1 MRIQLKCYVLLC
13 DLIGSD
19 HESQRGHEL
28 DEHNSGRQA
37 SGSVRL
43 TRTRSAHQAKIMTDL
58 LVRLKR
64 ALPRIREWI
73 DDLHGQHSDQATP
86 AGSLGLP
93 RLASCFP
100 DNLLRSARAVTVRH
114 IPFPPVSAYGLPE
127 FESMASMEMAG
138 ITFRNMYFV
147 HQSYSVESVH
157 FHELVHVV
165 QWNTLGADEFLLTYA
180 LDVARYGYIGSPLE
194 AMAYE
199 LQSRFENGSAL
210 PAIVDDVA
218 RHALATRNSA
228 AQVFRSFGLTMSA

>member
-1 MRIQLKCYVLLC
+1 MGTDANVRRI
-13 DLIGSD
+13 I
-19 HESQRGHEL
+19 
-28 DEHNSGRQA
+28 
-37 SGSVRL
+37 
-43 TRTRSAHQAKIMTDL
+43 AKIMTDL

-64 ALPRIREWI
+64 ALPSVREWI
-73 DDLHGQHSDQATP
+73 DDLHAQHSDQASP
-86 AGSLGLP
+86 AASLGLP

-100 DNLLRSARAVTVRH
+100 EDLLRSARAVIVGH

-127 FESMASMEMAG
+127 FEGMASMEMAG

-165 QWNTLGADEFLLTYA
+165 QWNTLGADEFLLTYG
-180 LDVARYGYIGSPLE
+180 LGVAQHGYMESPLE
-194 AMAYE
+194 AIAYE
-199 LQSRFENGSAL
+199 LQSRFENGSVL

-228 AQVFRSFGLTMSA
+228 AQVFRRFGLTMCA